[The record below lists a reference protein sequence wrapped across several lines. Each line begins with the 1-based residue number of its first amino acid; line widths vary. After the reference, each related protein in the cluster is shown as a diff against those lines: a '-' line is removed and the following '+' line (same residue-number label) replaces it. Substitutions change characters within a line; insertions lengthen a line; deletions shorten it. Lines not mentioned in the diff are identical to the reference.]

1 MSEWTPDGGDGTY
14 SEETLER
21 ELAWLGP
28 LLRRR
33 DDVGAPDPAFVAR
46 TRARL
51 MSGATAVSYPIVEP
65 VVVSSLA
72 SRRRRLLGD
81 MRGVVTGVAAAILIA
96 AAVIV
101 VVVVVR
107 PPRPSRGPVLAWRP
121 PLPSLADLTRG
132 FPAPAVARAAGPP
145 VPTASLAAPPHGVA
159 YAGRVSLTT
168 APLPAR
174 VARVQ
179 AFRLAAPATIASPA
193 RVARLARSLGIHAP
207 VQRIAGESDAAWL
220 VATAGESDAA
230 WLVATEGGRSPRPPL
245 HSVAVSR
252 VTGELVYHDASYM
265 RTAPREPWVDN
276 PSAVAAARTWL
287 TRRGWSGARAPLTAI
302 EHSGIPAGL
311 REIEFSWAGAG
322 AAATDAATLW
332 VTPGGR
338 VVEAD
343 VWPPVESVQSIP
355 AGSIVAAWTA
365 VRGRRVP
372 LAVEGV
378 PPHTTAPGVGVMR
391 DVTLTHVLSTG
402 ADGRSYLVPAY
413 HFAGTARLHGIRG
426 ERVCY
431 ALAPAGGEGTRT

>member
-1 MSEWTPDGGDGTY
+1 MAEWTPDGGDGTY

-21 ELAWLGP
+21 ELARLGP

-33 DDVGAPDPAFVAR
+33 AAVGAPDPAFVAR

-51 MSGATAVSYPIVEP
+51 MSGAAPVAYPVAEP
-65 VVVSSLA
+65 VVALSSA
-72 SRRRRLLGD
+72 SRQRRLCGG
-81 MRGVVTGVAAAILIA
+81 MRGVVAGLAAAILV
-96 AAVIV
+96 AAVLIV
-101 VVVVVR
+101 VIVIVR
-107 PPRPSRGPVLAWRP
+107 PYRPSRGPIVAWRP
-121 PLPSLADLTRG
+121 PVPSVADLTRS
-132 FPAPAVARAAGPP
+132 FPAPAVAHAAGPP
-145 VPTASLAAPPHGVA
+145 APTVSLAAPPHGVA

-168 APLPAR
+168 APLPSR

-179 AFRLAAPATIASPA
+179 AFRLAAPATIASLA

-207 VQRIAGESDAAWL
+207 VQRIAGESGAAWL
-220 VATAGESDAA
+220 I
-230 WLVATEGGRSPRPPL
+230 ATEGGRSPRPPL

-252 VTGELVYHDASYM
+252 VTGELVYHDASY
-265 RTAPREPWVDN
+265 PRRERWRDN
-276 PSAVAAARTWL
+276 PFAVAAARAWL
-287 TRRGWSGARAPLTAI
+287 TRLGWPGARAPLAAV

-311 REIEFSWAGAG
+311 REVEFSWAGAG

-343 VWPPVESVQSIP
+343 VWPPVESVRSIP

-378 PPHTTAPGVGVMR
+378 PPHTRAPGAGVMR
-391 DVTLTHVLSTG
+391 GLTLTHVLSTG
-402 ADGRSYLVPAY
+402 ADGRTYLVPAY
-413 HFAGTARLHGIRG
+413 HFVGTARLRGIRG
-426 ERVCY
+426 ARVCY
-431 ALAPAGGEGTRT
+431 ALAPAGSAGMAA

>member
-1 MSEWTPDGGDGTY
+1 MPDWTPDGGDWTY

-21 ELAWLGP
+21 ELARLGP

-33 DDVGAPDPAFVAR
+33 AAMSAPDPVFVAR

-51 MSGATAVSYPIVEP
+51 ASSEATMPYPVAEP
-65 VVVSSLA
+65 VVALFPA
-72 SRRRRLLGD
+72 SRRRRLV
-81 MRGVVTGVAAAILIA
+81 GVMAGLAAAALVAALLIV
-96 AAVIV
+96 VIV
-101 VVVVVR
+101 VVR
-107 PPRPSRGPVLAWRP
+107 PRQPSRGPVVAWRP
-121 PLPSLADLTRG
+121 PIPSLEDLTRG
-132 FPAPAVARAAGPP
+132 FPAPAVARAAG
-145 VPTASLAAPPHGVA
+145 VPAPTMSLAAPPHGVA

-207 VQRIAGESDAAWL
+207 VQRIAG
-220 VATAGESDAA
+220 GRGAA
-230 WLVATEGGRSPRPPL
+230 WLVATEGGRSSRPPL
-245 HSVAVSR
+245 RSIAVSR
-252 VTGELVYHDASYM
+252 VTGELVYHDASYT
-265 RTAPREPWVDN
+265 RVAPRERWRDN
-276 PSAVAAARTWL
+276 PFAVAAARTWL
-287 TRRGWSGARAPLTAI
+287 TRLGWPGARAPLAAV

-311 REIEFSWAGAG
+311 REVEFSWAGAG
-322 AAATDAATLW
+322 MAATDAATLW

-343 VWPPVESVQSIP
+343 VWPPVESVRSIL

-365 VRGRRVP
+365 VRGRQVP

-378 PPHTTAPGVGVMR
+378 PPHTTAPGAGVMR
-391 DVTLTHVLSTG
+391 GVTITHVLSTG

-413 HFAGTARLHGIRG
+413 HFAGTARLRGIHG

-431 ALAPAGGEGTRT
+431 ALAPAGGESPAV

>member
-1 MSEWTPDGGDGTY
+1 MPEWTPDGGDGTD
-14 SEETLER
+14 SEEALER
-21 ELAWLGP
+21 ELARLGP

-33 DDVGAPDPAFVAR
+33 AAVDAPDPAFVAR

-51 MSGATAVSYPIVEP
+51 AAGAAAAPYPVAEP
-65 VVVSSLA
+65 VVASSPA
-72 SRRRRLLGD
+72 SRRRRLVGG
-81 MRGVVTGVAAAILIA
+81 MRGVVAGVAAAVLVA
-96 AAVIV
+96 AAVIALI
-101 VVVVVR
+101 VVVR
-107 PPRPSRGPVLAWRP
+107 PQRPSRVPVVAWRP

-132 FPAPAVARAAGPP
+132 FPAPAVAYAAAPAT
-145 VPTASLAAPPHGVA
+145 PTVSLAAPPHGVA
-159 YAGRVSLTT
+159 YTGRVSLTT

-174 VARVQ
+174 VTRVQ
-179 AFRLAAPATIASPA
+179 AFRLAASVTIASPA
-193 RVARLARSLGIHAP
+193 RLARLARSLGIHAP
-207 VQRIAGESDAAWL
+207 VQRVTGES
-220 VATAGESDAA
+220 GAA

-252 VTGELVYHDASYM
+252 VTGELVYHDASY
-265 RTAPREPWVDN
+265 PRRERWRDN
-276 PSAVAAARTWL
+276 LFAVAAARTWL
-287 TRRGWSGARAPLTAI
+287 TRLGWPGARAPLSEI

-311 REIEFSWAGAG
+311 RAVEFSWAGVG

-343 VWPPVESVQSIP
+343 VWPPVESVRSLP

-365 VRGRRVP
+365 VRGRQVP

-391 DVTLTHVLSTG
+391 GVTITHVLSTG

-413 HFAGTARLHGIRG
+413 HFAGTARLRGIRG
-426 ERVCY
+426 ERICY
-431 ALAPAGGEGTRT
+431 ALAPAGREGAPAA